1 MLIASAFFEVDAK
14 VPTRTAAVAF
24 LINLIAFNMFKL
36 IFIYTRIYIVV
47 HTYDMCV
54 LCVSFLSLVLF
65 IYIFR
70 PHRVRTRKRYMRLK
84 KKSNAKRSHH
94 TRSAAAY

>member
-36 IFIYTRIYIVV
+36 IFIYILVYIAA
-47 HTYDMCV
+47 HT
-54 LCVSFLSLVLF
+54 
-65 IYIFR
+65 
-70 PHRVRTRKRYMRLK
+70 
-84 KKSNAKRSHH
+84 
-94 TRSAAAY
+94 

>member
-36 IFIYTRIYIVV
+36 IFIYMYVYSTC
-47 HTYDMCV
+47 DMCV
-54 LCVSFLSLVLF
+54 LCIFSFADFVH
-65 IYIFR
+65 IYAS
-70 PHRVRTRKRYMRLK
+70 PSSSAHTQALCDSK
-84 KKSNAKRSHH
+84 KKKIERQALALTSH
-94 TRSAAAY
+94 T